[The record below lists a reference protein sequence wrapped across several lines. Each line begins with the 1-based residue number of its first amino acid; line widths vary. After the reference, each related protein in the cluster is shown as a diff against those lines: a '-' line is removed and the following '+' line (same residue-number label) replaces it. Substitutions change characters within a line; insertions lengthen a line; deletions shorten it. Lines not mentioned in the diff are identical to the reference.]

1 MPEHDS
7 ILRTAGTA
15 VLAVVAVA
23 CTVGLAGVLWR
34 ERGRER
40 RRGRRG
46 GVHPWQGAEP
56 GPWSGPAPGYA
67 VPAGRELQALR
78 AIPRQRRTG
87 PRAEDVRLT
96 PAEREAF
103 AVLVRRLADG
113 TAGDR

>member
-7 ILRTAGTA
+7 ILRVAGAA
-15 VLAVVAVA
+15 VLTVVAVA

-34 ERGRER
+34 ERGR
-40 RRGRRG
+40 G
-46 GVHPWQGAEP
+46 GDIHPWQGPEP
-56 GPWSGPAPGYA
+56 GPAPGYA
-67 VPAGRELQALR
+67 APAGQALQGLR

-87 PRAEDVRLT
+87 PWAEEVRLT

-113 TAGDR
+113 TTGDR

>member
-7 ILRTAGTA
+7 ILRVAGAA
-15 VLAVVAVA
+15 VLTVVAVA
-23 CTVGLAGVLWR
+23 CTVGLAGVLRRER
-34 ERGRER
+34 ERGRG
-40 RRGRRG
+40 RGI
-46 GVHPWQGAEP
+46 HPWPEP
-56 GPWSGPAPGYA
+56 EPVSGPRSGPTPGYA
-67 VPAGRELQALR
+67 APAGQALQALR

-87 PRAEDVRLT
+87 PWAEEVRLT